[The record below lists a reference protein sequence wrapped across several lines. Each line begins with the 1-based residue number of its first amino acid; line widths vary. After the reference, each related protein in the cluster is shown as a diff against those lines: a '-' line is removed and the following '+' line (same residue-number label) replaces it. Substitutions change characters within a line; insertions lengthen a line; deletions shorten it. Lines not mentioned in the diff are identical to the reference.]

1 MSKIQFSVILAALAC
16 CLLACNMSDFHFDKI
31 SKSADINPLVYRPLS
46 RGTYVIKD
54 YYAITGVG
62 KTPVSNDTLKLT
74 KISYALDSL
83 ILNTT
88 GVDSMVVIVKT
99 INETPMKYRYVL
111 SFATT
116 NLDSGSKL
124 LGAATMNSQGDVMD
138 YSKDSIEYKLDVK
151 AIKNLGLASR
161 IDLSISLFQP
171 GKGTVYAAVLRN
183 SQITFYIG
191 FRAPINLFKARL

>member
-1 MSKIQFSVILAALAC
+1 MSRNHFSVILAALAFS
-16 CLLACNMSDFHFDKI
+16 LLACNMSDFQFDRI
-31 SKSADINPLVYRPLS
+31 SKLADINPVVYRPIS
-46 RGTYVIKD
+46 RGSYMIKD
-54 YYAITGVG
+54 YFTITGLG
-62 KTPVSNDTLKLT
+62 NTPVTKDTLKLN

-116 NLDSGSKL
+116 YLDSGSKL
-124 LGAATMNSQGDVMD
+124 LGAATMTPQGDVMD
-138 YSKDSIEYKLDVK
+138 YNNDSIEYKLDVK
-151 AIKNLGLASR
+151 AIRNLGLASK

-171 GKGTVYAAVLRN
+171 GKGTVYASVLRN
-183 SQITFYIG
+183 SQISFYIG

>member
-1 MSKIQFSVILAALAC
+1 MSKNHFSVILAALAFS
-16 CLLACNMSDFHFDKI
+16 LLACNMSDFQFDKI
-31 SKSADINPLVYRPLS
+31 SKLADINPVVYRPLS
-46 RGTYVIKD
+46 RGTYMIKD
-54 YYAITGVG
+54 YFTITGLG
-62 KTPVSNDTLKLT
+62 NTPITKDTLKLN

-124 LGAATMNSQGDVMD
+124 LGAATMTTQGDVMD
-138 YSKDSIEYKLDVK
+138 YNNDSIEYKLDVK
-151 AIKNLGLASR
+151 AIKNLGLASK

-183 SQITFYIG
+183 SQISFYIG

>member
-1 MSKIQFSVILAALAC
+1 MSKIQFSVMLTLLAFLV
-16 CLLACNMSDFHFDKI
+16 LACNMSDFQFDKL
-31 SKSADINPLVYRPLS
+31 SKSADINPIVYRPVS
-46 RGTYVIKD
+46 RGTYMIKD
-54 YYAITGVG
+54 YFTITGLG
-62 KTPVSNDTLKLT
+62 NTPITKDTLKLN

-83 ILNTT
+83 ILNTS

-111 SFATT
+111 SFATV
-116 NLDSGSKL
+116 NLDSGGKL

-138 YSKDSIEYKLDVK
+138 YQKDSIEYKLDVK
-151 AIKNLGLASR
+151 AIKNLGLASKF
-161 IDLSISLFQP
+161 DLSISLFQP

-183 SQITFYIG
+183 SQISFYIG

>member
-1 MSKIQFSVILAALAC
+1 MSKNHFSVILAALAFS
-16 CLLACNMSDFHFDKI
+16 LLACNMSEFQFDKI
-31 SKSADINPLVYRPLS
+31 SKLADINPVVYRPLS
-46 RGTYVIKD
+46 RGTYMIKD
-54 YYAITGVG
+54 YFTITGLG
-62 KTPVSNDTLKLT
+62 NTPVTKDTLKLN

-124 LGAATMNSQGDVMD
+124 LGAATMTPQGDVMD
-138 YSKDSIEYKLDVK
+138 YNNDSIEYKLDIK
-151 AIKNLGLASR
+151 AIKNLRLASK

-183 SQITFYIG
+183 SQISFYIG

>member
-1 MSKIQFSVILAALAC
+1 MSKFQFSFILAALVC
-16 CLLACNMSDFHFDKI
+16 CVLACNMSDFQFDKI
-31 SKSADINPLVYRPLS
+31 SKFADINPVVYRPLS
-46 RGTYVIKD
+46 RGTYIIKD
-54 YYAITGVG
+54 YFTITGLG
-62 KTPVSNDTLKLT
+62 NTPVTKDTLKLN

-99 INETPMKYRYVL
+99 INETPMRYRYVL
-111 SFATT
+111 SFANT

-124 LGAATMNSQGDVMD
+124 LAAATMTSQGDVMD
-138 YSKDSIEYKLDVK
+138 YSKDSIEYRLDVK

-171 GKGTVYAAVLRN
+171 AKGTVLSAVLRN
-183 SQITFYIG
+183 SQISFYIG